1 MTCLT
6 EPLKAEKTNLNLTDG
21 LCLSINSGDVITE
34 IDSLLIAMYLF
45 LPKWYLPTRI
55 SNRRNFLA
63 MAGHRFLDFSSSPV
77 RVRLHNLV
85 PKLNDWQP
93 PIGERG
99 IFPDWNFRTGGPA
112 NVLTASLRDIT
123 ERGNLY
129 VTSTELF
136 GPLNPKPPAF

>member
-1 MTCLT
+1 MFDGTIESRKDQPKFNWRALFIN
-6 EPLKAEKTNLNLTDG
+6 PLWWCNHRNRQLVD
-21 LCLSINSGDVITE
+21 CYVSLSTKIIFTYPYIQQKKFSGNGRTQ
-34 IDSLLIAMYLF
+34 
-45 LPKWYLPTRI
+45 I
-55 SNRRNFLA
+55 S
-63 MAGHRFLDFSSSPV
+63 RFLFIPRPRPPSQFSSETEWLTTSDS
-77 RVRLHNLV
+77 R
-85 PKLNDWQP
+85 
-93 PIGERG
+93 ERG